1 MNIDYGLDMLVI
13 EQEDRLQT
21 LSEIFVDKTLI
32 VGDILGNL
40 ELKLLNMEIIE
51 KIIKV
56 KYKKDFK
63 FDVIFDLKI
72 YDRNLYQDIPNL
84 TEETYWYHAVNL
96 NDVKILLNNI
106 KVNNILSDDVRDKIY
121 IKIRKEINKFIDSK
135 LNK

>member
-1 MNIDYGLDMLVI
+1 
-13 EQEDRLQT
+13 
-21 LSEIFVDKTLI
+21 
-32 VGDILGNL
+32 
-40 ELKLLNMEIIE
+40 MEIIE
-51 KIIKV
+51 KRIKV
-56 KYKKDFK
+56 KYKKDFQ

-84 TEETYWYHAVNL
+84 TEETYWNHAVNL
-96 NDVKILLNNI
+96 NDVKILINDI

>member
-32 VGDILGNL
+32 AGDILGNL

-51 KIIKV
+51 KRIKV
-56 KYKKDFK
+56 KYKKDFQ